1 MWRFVDSKRHFIRVW
16 PPLETAPLDVA
27 SLTLMARRRNDVLLF
42 FEFPPS
48 LPHCPARRVC
58 TLLLCLPHCA
68 VLPRCCLLW
77 SALLWP
83 ASQAFPSVVLIIII
97 LNTLSPSPPSFPA
110 HTPQHLPLPSRQ
122 RQPAWT
128 AWTWLQQA
136 QGTW

>member
-1 MWRFVDSKRHFIRVW
+1 MSRFVDSKRHFIRVW

-77 SALLWP
+77 LALLWP
-83 ASQAFPSVVLIIII
+83 ASPGLLIIIT
-97 LNTLSPSPPSFPA
+97 LNTRSLLRLPA
-110 HTPQHLPLPSRQ
+110 HTTQPTPPLPSRRQ
-122 RQPAWT
+122 QPACRSYT
-128 AWTWLQQA
+128 EIYVVNPPNEFTH
-136 QGTW
+136 